1 MIDRFGVRG
10 RLLLAFFGISAFAVL
25 AAVAAMY
32 SFLKVG
38 EALDRI
44 TQDRVPATV
53 ASQRL
58 SRQAERIAAAA
69 PALLTVDSAAEHER
83 MSKKISTELE
93 RLDELLRAL
102 RGRDVDPAS
111 LILIENLV
119 ERLGTNLTIVDT
131 MMINNLVLVER
142 TRELLHKLRFTDI
155 AFGRLIA
162 PGLLV
167 MNAKLA
173 DLREALDVRKA
184 IGIQRPGEIV
194 DLVEPIVSLA
204 PLQRAQAEVS
214 AINDKLITAASAD
227 SLTDLGVLVF
237 PLRRSLDALEE
248 SLASVAPELGAQL
261 GTHLEKYREFVDG
274 ADSIVG
280 ARASELRHLALMQT
294 LLNEN
299 VEISRQLTEAVD
311 RLVASAIRDIGDA
324 NLEALS
330 VQRVSTGVLI
340 AVVALSVISSILIVW
355 LYVGRN
361 LIARLTAMSGS
372 MLAIA
377 GGRLDTSIP
386 AAGSDEIGRASCR
399 ERV

>member
-25 AAVAAMY
+25 AAAAAMY

-53 ASQRL
+53 ASQQL

-155 AFGRLIA
+155 AFGRLFA

-167 MNAKLA
+167 MDAKLA

-237 PLRRSLDALEE
+237 PLAPFLGRAREIVSKRRA
-248 SLASVAPELGAQL
+248 
-261 GTHLEKYREFVDG
+261 
-274 ADSIVG
+274 G
-280 ARASELRHLALMQT
+280 ARRTARHAPRGVPGIRRWRGQHRQCAGKRAAS
-294 LLNEN
+294 
-299 VEISRQLTEAVD
+299 
-311 RLVASAIRDIGDA
+311 
-324 NLEALS
+324 
-330 VQRVSTGVLI
+330 
-340 AVVALSVISSILIVW
+340 
-355 LYVGRN
+355 
-361 LIARLTAMSGS
+361 
-372 MLAIA
+372 
-377 GGRLDTSIP
+377 
-386 AAGSDEIGRASCR
+386 SCSYADPPER
-399 ERV
+399 ERRDFTPVNRGG